1 MPTTKRGQVQPR
13 RTQDEIQDTQ
23 ATKYK
28 YVGNKGVE
36 KKLHEI
42 EFMPSTLETIDG
54 AMLQFLDDELNLSVT
69 SNTGFKKVPVL
80 WVTAERAYQL
90 KHNKDLRDSEETLI
104 LPLITINRSSV
115 TKEPDF
121 RGSVFANLYPTND
134 AKGGTITVA
143 RQINQK
149 KTAEFQNAYA
159 QRRYGINNKVAGKM
173 LNTNKR
179 NMSTQRAV
187 YETITIPL
195 PVWVKV
201 TYEITARTEYQ
212 QQLNELITPFLTVPG
227 NSRTPKRIHN
237 EGHFYEVFV
246 DGGFADGSNKADLGM
261 KQRNY
266 ETTLTVEVLGYL
278 MGEGE
283 NQEKPKIVR
292 RENAVEFRFARER
305 VVLGDIP
312 RTIKDGFYRE

>member
-1 MPTTKRGQVQPR
+1 MPTTKRRQKR
-13 RTQDEIQDTQ
+13 SKRTQEEIQDTK
-23 ATKYK
+23 ATKYN
-28 YVGNKGVE
+28 YVGNEGVE

-54 AMLQFLDDELNLSVT
+54 AMLRFIDEELNLSVT
-69 SNTGFKKVPVL
+69 SNAGFKKVPVL

-104 LPLITINRSSV
+104 LPLLTVNRSNV

-121 RGSVFANLYPTND
+121 RGSVYANLYP
-134 AKGGTITVA
+134 APGPAGGTITVA
-143 RQINQK
+143 RQINPK
-149 KTAEFQNAYA
+149 KTAEFQNAFS
-159 QRRYGINNKVAGKM
+159 QRRYGINKKVAGKM

-201 TYEITARTEYQ
+201 EYEITARTEYQ
-212 QQLNELITPFLTVPG
+212 QQLNELVTPFFTVPG

-237 EGHFYEVFV
+237 EGHFYEVFIQ
-246 DGGFADGSNKADLGM
+246 GSFSDGSNKADIGM
-261 KQRNY
+261 AQRNY
-266 ETTLTVEVLGYL
+266 ETSINIEVLGYL
-278 MGEGE
+278 MGEDA
-283 NQEKPKIVR
+283 NAEKPKIVR

-305 VVLGDIP
+305 TIFGDIP
-312 RTIKDGFYRE
+312 DNIKDGFYRE